1 MLTLLHGDNLI
12 ASYNLLQKY
21 KQDFSG
27 EIVTLDA
34 KTTTQTEL
42 EETLGQ
48 NALFESSKLVILE
61 GNPKAGLVEA
71 INKLSNSFDIIVW
84 ADKKITAAAYKG
96 KILELKDTTNTNFK
110 FADSFTARDLKN
122 SLKELQTLIAEK
134 TPSELIVG
142 ILTRQLKL
150 ILQVLEGETT
160 SINPYV
166 VSKIKIHLK
175 KWTPQQ
181 VKRGFKELLEVDHSL
196 KTGRIDSQS
205 ALFNFLT
212 KVL

>member
-1 MLTLLHGDNLI
+1 MLTVLHGDNLI
-12 ASYNLLQKY
+12 ATYNLLQKY

-34 KTTTQTEL
+34 KTTIPKEL
-42 EETLGQ
+42 EEALGQ
-48 NALFESSKLVILE
+48 SALFESSKLVILE

-84 ADKKITAAAYKG
+84 ADKKITTTSFKG

-110 FADSFTARDLKN
+110 FADSFTSRDLKN
-122 SLKELQTLIAEK
+122 ALKDLQTLLDSK

-150 ILQVLEGETT
+150 ILQILEGETGG
-160 SINPYV
+160 INPYV
-166 VSKIKIHLK
+166 VSKIKAHLG
-175 KWTPQQ
+175 KWTSKE
-181 VKRGFKELLEVDHSL
+181 VKRGFEELLEVDHSL
-196 KTGRIDSQS
+196 KTGRIDPKDG
-205 ALFNFLT
+205 LMNFLI